1 MTRPRFSAHALLL
14 GLLGLGCGDE
24 SAGGEAIAELQTT
37 VADLAGHTTNAYC
50 TVLPVLLGGRVR
62 AEIDVAGEFSMLLE
76 GDNRLVVLSFDGVR
90 DAAELEL
97 AIDAATLRSSY
108 SENIDV
114 TTTKNRHFVVRL
126 ASGCDP

>member
-1 MTRPRFSAHALLL
+1 MTHTRFSAHALVL
-14 GLLGLGCGDE
+14 GLLTVGCGGE

-90 DAAELEL
+90 DAAELEI
-97 AIDAATLRSSY
+97 AIDAETLRSTY

-114 TTTKNRHFVVRL
+114 TTTKDRRFIVHLV
-126 ASGCDP
+126 SGCDP